1 MTSNCAYDKLKGIID
16 KLKKVMDHYGNAQFE
31 VAELDKYEYKLKLDQ
46 MKSLTAEGKYEE
58 AA

>member
-1 MTSNCAYDKLKGIID
+1 
-16 KLKKVMDHYGNAQFE
+16 

-58 AA
+58 AAESDFI